1 MNKKVALLSP
11 NFEWK
16 LFTLW
21 YENSTLFG
29 LAPLIYALRV
39 FPISSL
45 AIARF
50 LEVLCDTPTQAAD
63 ARLRSRCI
71 MNEDQKQLVYEPSA
85 WKSFDWESRFLLY
98 LRSLYANKE

>member
-29 LAPLIYALRV
+29 LAPKWPAPAPAILA
-39 FPISSL
+39 SL
-45 AIARF
+45 GASRLAN
-50 LEVLCDTPTQAAD
+50 
-63 ARLRSRCI
+63 ARL
-71 MNEDQKQLVYEPSA
+71 
-85 WKSFDWESRFLLY
+85 
-98 LRSLYANKE
+98 LRPHGWRRKTAHQVT

>member
-29 LAPLIYALRV
+29 LAPLIYALRGG
-39 FPISSL
+39 PISLSL
-45 AIARF
+45 AFWR
-50 LEVLCDTPTQAAD
+50 LLCDTPTQAAD

-71 MNEDQKQLVYEPSA
+71 MSAAQMQLVYAPSGLIGLPGRRKTA
-85 WKSFDWESRFLLY
+85 Y
-98 LRSLYANKE
+98 QVT

>member
-29 LAPLIYALRV
+29 LAPLIYALRGG
-39 FPISSL
+39 PISSL

-50 LEVLCDTPTQAAD
+50 LEASLRYAHPGRRCKASFSLHHERRSEAT
-63 ARLRSRCI
+63 RLRAI
-71 MNEDQKQLVYEPSA
+71 
-85 WKSFDWESRFLLY
+85 
-98 LRSLYANKE
+98 SLEKF

>member
-29 LAPLIYALRV
+29 LAPLIYALRGG
-39 FPISSL
+39 
-45 AIARF
+45 
-50 LEVLCDTPTQAAD
+50 AD
-63 ARLRSRCI
+63 FEGAPLTWVT
-71 MNEDQKQLVYEPSA
+71 L
-85 WKSFDWESRFLLY
+85 
-98 LRSLYANKE
+98 